1 VRCSRSF
8 TDDRNLSLVVLV
20 KMLFQE
26 SLDYTI
32 QLPAFEGPLDL
43 LLRLIERDE
52 LDITTIALAQVADE
66 YLAHLRALDAPDL
79 AALSAFLVIAAK
91 LLLIK
96 SRALLPRSAAPR
108 GPDEPLDEGEE
119 LARQLR
125 EYRRYKQVAAVLRAW
140 DEQGRRTYARG
151 AAPPP
156 LLPHHNEPLDVTLGE
171 MIAAVQRRMQLLL
184 PLELPAAPL
193 PVPKVVTV
201 PEMAERIAERLEHQE
216 WFSFED
222 LLALA
227 ARRIEVVVALWAVLE
242 LLKRRAIVV
251 EQEQLFEPILIGRG
265 PNLGATYLHELAL
278 EESTANGSEG

>member
-1 VRCSRSF
+1 
-8 TDDRNLSLVVLV
+8 
-20 KMLFQE
+20 MLLQE

-96 SRALLPRSAAPR
+96 SRALLPRPAAPR

-125 EYRRYKQVAAVLRAW
+125 EYRRYKQAAAVLRAW
-140 DEQGRRTYARG
+140 DEQGRRTYARA

-156 LLPHHNEPLDVTLGE
+156 LLQHHNEPLDVTLGE

-184 PLELPAAPL
+184 PLEPPATPL
-193 PVPKVVTV
+193 PVPKVVSV
-201 PEMAERIAERLEHQE
+201 PEMAERIAKRLEHQE